1 MRIDRPNR
9 LKKFRRGS
17 VKRDFGKLI
26 VNAPHSNAPVVIAGG
41 GVGGLTAA
49 LALAAIGRAS
59 LVLERAPE
67 FHEVGAGLQLAPNA
81 TRILRDLGVLELLT
95 GLAVAPHHIRIRRGA
110 DGADLAIISLAEAKS
125 RYGAPYF
132 NIHRA
137 DLLAG
142 LLERA
147 QTSSL
152 IEIRSDSTL
161 TGYIEDER
169 GVAVTYRTGG
179 EFRRAAGD
187 ALIGADGVRSM
198 VRSRM
203 YDNAV
208 DKPSYTGHTAWRT
221 LLPASELPEFM
232 RLPASNLWLGERAH
246 IVHYPLRGGSIVN
259 VVALVED
266 SWRGNGESGDPNFWD
281 HEGDWKFLAKR
292 FKDWSQEAHE
302 VIRPGDSWLRWPLF
316 DRPPIPS
323 WSRGR
328 VALLGDAAHPMLPY
342 LAQGAAQAIEDAK
355 VLADSFAGAPTD
367 PCRALANY
375 CAARMARASRVQSAS
390 RAQGQI
396 YHMAGFKAF
405 ARDMVLRAS
414 GSSRLLSRQDW
425 IYSA

>member
-1 MRIDRPNR
+1 VSDPI
-9 LKKFRRGS
+9 
-17 VKRDFGKLI
+17 
-26 VNAPHSNAPVVIAGG
+26 VIAGG

-49 LALAAIGRAS
+49 LTLASIGRAS

-67 FHEVGAGLQLAPNA
+67 FFEVGAGLQLAPNA
-81 TRILRDLGVLELLT
+81 TRILRDIGVLELLT
-95 GLAVAPHHIRIRRGA
+95 GLAVAPESIRIRRGA
-110 DGADLAIISLAEAKS
+110 DGADLAKISLAEVKK
-125 RYGAPYF
+125 RYGAPYLA
-132 NIHRA
+132 IHRA
-137 DLLAG
+137 DLLAA

-147 QTSSL
+147 RDNSL

-169 GVAVTYRTGG
+169 GVAVTYRNGG
-179 EFRRAAGD
+179 EYRRAACD

-198 VRSRM
+198 VRSRL
-203 YDNAV
+203 YDMEV

-221 LLPASELPEFM
+221 LLPAAELPEFM
-232 RLPASNLWLGERAH
+232 RLPVANLWLGERAH

-266 SWRGNGESGDPNFWD
+266 SWRGNDVSVDPNFWD
-281 HEGDWKFLAKR
+281 HEGDWRFLANR
-292 FKDWSQEAHE
+292 FKDWAQQAHE

-355 VLADSFAGAPTD
+355 ALADSFAGAPED
-367 PCRALANY
+367 PCRALEIY
-375 CAARMARASRVQSAS
+375 SAARMARASRIQSAS
-390 RAQGQI
+390 RAQGMI
-396 YHMAGFKAF
+396 YHMSGLKAF
-405 ARDMVLRAS
+405 ARDTVLRAS
-414 GSSRLLSRQDW
+414 GSRRLLSRQDW